1 MLSGMQCCSVSWKN
15 AWCSHA
21 FLPGGRRRAG
31 SLRVCLPPIFF
42 NKNCFQFLLGITFVP
57 RESENNV
64 CVKFCGVN
72 KLYHGQCERAGECF
86 LTCVFVT
93 YFFRCVLHGVVWQT
107 TFICILFLV
116 VQYGCGQ
123 KNLIRDVR
131 KCNKHADSNCT
142 VYWYKYFK
150 PLLSAVHP
158 WCVYSRTP
166 WTLSERGVWVR
177 VKTND

>member
-1 MLSGMQCCSVSWKN
+1 MLPGMQCCSVSWKN

-21 FLPGGRRRAG
+21 FLPGGREVYE
-31 SLRVCLPPIFF
+31 LVYLQFF
-42 NKNCFQFLLGITFVP
+42 FYKNCFQFLLGITFVP

-107 TFICILFLV
+107 TFICILFF
-116 VQYGCGQ
+116 GCSIWLWA